1 MAQFE
6 QWVTTGRTAKP
17 KALLRALTWLVR
29 AIGRIGAHPDDSDEV
44 RLQKAIHTNGVLLGG
59 IPTQMLIGML
69 ALAYREYP
77 AAISAF
83 VFAALSFA
91 GIVALALTRRGFQF
105 WKFVQLAIPIISPFL
120 GTLLLGGIANAGF
133 AVVWGLVAPMLA
145 LVLYRPHQAIH
156 WFLAFLAAILVSG
169 LAQPYL
175 RSVNNFPADVL
186 AIITLNNVIGISCL
200 VFAALYF
207 FVNQRDLAYR
217 LLNLERDKAEN
228 LLLNI
233 LPKDIAVILKDNSN
247 VIAEQFEGT
256 SILFADVVNFT
267 PLSASMTATELV
279 QLLNEVFSDFD
290 RLVEKYGLEKI
301 KTIGD
306 CYMVA
311 AGVPRPR
318 ADHAR
323 ALARLALEMREH
335 VCTHTFQGRSLQFR
349 IGINSGPVVAGV
361 IGRKKFIYDLWG
373 DAVNTASRMESHG
386 QGNVIQITRATYELI
401 RDEFVCEPHGVVNVK
416 GKGEMEVWYVSKR
429 PQESDLP

>member
-1 MAQFE
+1 MAQFS
-6 QWVTTGRTAKP
+6 QWAIRENVAKP
-17 KALLRALTWLVR
+17 NVFLRVLTQLVQ
-29 AIGRIGAHPDDSDEV
+29 AISRIGAHPDDSAEI
-44 RLQKAIHTNGVLLGG
+44 RLQKAVQMNGILLGG
-59 IPTQMLIGML
+59 IPTQVLIGSL
-69 ALAYREYP
+69 TLAYREYP
-77 AAISAF
+77 GAISAF
-83 VFAALSFA
+83 VFVALSLVGVIAF
-91 GIVALALTRRGFQF
+91 GLTRRGFQF

-133 AVVWGLVAPMLA
+133 ALMWGLVAPMLA
-145 LVLYRPHQAIH
+145 LVLYKPRQALY
-156 WFLAFLAAILVSG
+156 WFLAFLAAILMSG

-175 RSVNNFPADVL
+175 RSSNNIPADVL
-186 AIITLNNVIGISCL
+186 AIITINNVIGIACM

-207 FVNQRDLAYR
+207 FVTQRDLAYR
-217 LLNLERDKAEN
+217 LLNVERDKAEN

-233 LPKDIAVILKDNSN
+233 LPKDIAAILKDHSE
-247 VIAEQFEGT
+247 VIAEQFEGA

-267 PLSASMTATELV
+267 PLSARLTPAELV
-279 QLLNEVFSDFD
+279 QLLNDVFSDFD

-318 ADHAR
+318 ADHAC

-335 VCTHTFQGRSLQFR
+335 VCTHTFGGHALQFR
-349 IGINSGPVVAGV
+349 IGLNSGPVVAGV

-386 QGNVIQITRATYELI
+386 QGDVIQITRATYELI
-401 RDEFVCEPHGVVNVK
+401 QDEFVCEPRGVVNVK
-416 GKGEMEVWYVSKR
+416 GKGEMEVWHIVGMVKGQ
-429 PQESDLP
+429 PV

>member
-1 MAQFE
+1 MQAIMGRMTKPNFFLE
-6 QWVTTGRTAKP
+6 SLTG
-17 KALLRALTWLVR
+17 LVR
-29 AIGRIGAHPDDSDEV
+29 TIGQIGAHPDDSDEA
-44 RLQKAIHTNGVLLGG
+44 RLQKVIQNNTIILGG
-59 IPTQMLIGML
+59 LPTQLLIGGL
-69 ALAYREYP
+69 ALAHQEYI
-77 AAISAF
+77 AAIPAF
-83 VFAALSFA
+83 GFAALSII
-91 GIVALALTRRGFQF
+91 GLIVLGLTRRHFPF
-105 WKFVQLAIPIISPFL
+105 WKFVQLAIPLVSPFF
-120 GTLLLGGIANAGF
+120 GTLLMGGIANAGF
-133 AVVWGLVAPMLA
+133 ALMWGLVAPMLA
-145 LVLYRPHQAIH
+145 LVLYKPRQAVY
-156 WFLAFLAAILVSG
+156 WFLTFLATILISG

-175 RSVNNFPADVL
+175 RPTSNFPAATL
-186 AIITLNNVIGISCL
+186 ALITLNNVIGIACM
-200 VFAALYF
+200 VFAALFF
-207 FVNQRDLAYR
+207 FVTQRDLAYR

-233 LPKDIAVILKDNSN
+233 LPKDIAVILKDHGD
-247 VIAEQFEGT
+247 VIAEQFEGA

-323 ALARLALEMREH
+323 ALTRLALEMRDH
-335 VCTHTFQGRSLQFR
+335 VRGRTFRGHTLQFR
-349 IGINSGPVVAGV
+349 FGLNSGPVVAGV

-386 QGNVIQITRATYELI
+386 QGNVIQITRATYELVQ
-401 RDEFVCEPHGVVNVK
+401 DEFVCEPHGVVNVK

-429 PQESDLP
+429 PQ